1 MPQSAEGAD
10 LLLYPAPAA
19 AQAADLPRP
28 ARERF
33 QPLRAGIVNLW
44 QYDDQELH
52 FHDGRL
58 ILRGENGSGK
68 SKALELLLPFL
79 FDADLSPQRLD
90 PFGSTSRT
98 MEWNLLQ
105 DGRYESRVG
114 YVWLEFG
121 RRDDT
126 APNAAAAA
134 ADRGEEG
141 APGGVPELF
150 WTLGCGLRASERSR
164 RVDAWYFLTRLRV
177 GGGLSLTSGRTPLL
191 KEQLRQGIGSSG
203 WVFENGREYRE
214 KLDQQLFGFGSDR
227 FAALRHLLLQLRR
240 PHLSEKLD
248 PRNLAELLKESLPPL
263 DRDRIG
269 ELAEGFERLEKD
281 QQDLARA
288 QAAER
293 GVSTFLQLYQDFA
306 RGVGR
311 GRAGEVRQ
319 SDSRYHKTASEV
331 REAQTEVERL
341 DQLVAEVGE
350 RERHADEEIAM
361 AAAAVET
368 LADSPAMRSAGVL
381 RVRREQADQL
391 AKSAADAE
399 KLVERQ
405 ARTIAELR
413 VDLAGAGDEEQRLE
427 RERAERNTAAA
438 EAARGAGL
446 DAAYEAALRALPGNP
461 GAANAVVEAA
471 VQRRREGIAELRRL
485 GSERDRAQSAEERAE
500 DRLKEAA
507 EQLRAASRRRQSAES
522 EAGVERDA
530 LEAALMAWW
539 TGVAEL
545 RLEATEVDA
554 LRAGIAI
561 LTAPEEGSLAAA
573 IAEAARRQRDSL
585 VAERTSLAAE
595 VRRVRAEREATE
607 EERRRVAAAQELGP
621 QAPPWRSADRS
632 GRAGA
637 PLYLLC
643 DFAPWLDEASRASL
657 EAVLQAAGLL
667 DAWVMPDGGVLA
679 AETFDAFAVPDRR
692 PPEPLPCP
700 AAGQSLAGLLVAVPG
715 HGVGQEVLE
724 ALLRS
729 VAVEPRRADLG
740 GPDLA
745 EYAVSA
751 VSAVSTVGEGGGGG
765 AFRLGP
771 LRGAAAKPVAEH
783 IGAGARA
790 AARERRLLELAALLA
805 ALDREHLLLT
815 SRDEALDARLAN
827 LDRDVAA
834 APTSAPLRRAL
845 AQAAAAMADEGRRA
859 AEQTAAVGRAM
870 AARAALDAAQGHLE
884 ARARDLDL
892 PAHLD
897 RLDEYA
903 DQLRGFVGRFH
914 ALSAVAPEAQRARER
929 ATRAALQLEQGVGLQ
944 GEFRRRAEEGVAAA
958 ALAQATHAELEA
970 VAGAEAREV
979 VARHAAHVERRDG
992 LVKRRKSLAAEAEEH
1007 KVRRAGIQER
1017 LTQRRAE
1024 LEERERERMHAAAR
1038 LRRFT
1043 DGGLLTMVL
1052 AAPPEE
1058 PPAFWSL
1065 TRTLD
1070 VARDVERENDGVDL
1084 SPVAASRRANRLHER
1099 FRLLESELG
1108 ADYQASLEQDED
1120 LAIVRV
1126 LYNGKEHDVAG
1137 LQAVLREGIEVRRA
1151 LLAEHEREL
1160 LRRFLLEEV
1169 GGHLRDRLQRA
1180 RTLVRDMNEILESCR
1195 TASGMALKLAW
1206 DPSPEAPDEVR
1217 EVVRLLQ
1224 TDLDILPDGERRRIE
1239 AFFLRRIE
1247 EARQQLETIPWRDH
1261 LLGALDYRSWFA
1273 FRILRRSAG
1282 DDAWEE
1288 LTRRRHAATS
1298 GGEKAVA
1305 LHLPL
1310 FAAAAAH
1317 YRSALAAAPRVI
1329 LLDEAFVGIDQA
1341 MRGRCMG
1348 LLVALDLDF
1357 LMTSHDEWGCYEEL
1371 PGVAIA
1377 HLSRDPTLDGVM
1389 AEHFV
1394 WNGRSLHETTSKH
1407 PGDGG

>member
-1 MPQSAEGAD
+1 MPQSADGAD
-10 LLLYPAPAA
+10 LLLYPAAA
-19 AQAADLPRP
+19 AAPAADLPRP
-28 ARERF
+28 SRERF

-90 PFGSTSRT
+90 PFGSTART

-114 YVWLEFG
+114 YVWLELG
-121 RRDDT
+121 RRENAD
-126 APNAAAAA
+126 PKAAAVLPGG
-134 ADRGEEG
+134 GEEG
-141 APGGVPELF
+141 ATSGASGMSGVSEMF
-150 WTLGCGLRASERSR
+150 WTLGCGLRASERTR

-177 GGGLSLTSGRTPLL
+177 GGGLDLTSGRTPLL

-203 WVFENGREYRE
+203 WVFETGKDYRE
-214 KLDQQLFGFGSDR
+214 KLDQQLFGLGSDR
-227 FAALRHLLLQLRR
+227 FATLRHLLLQLRR

-293 GVSTFLQLYQDFA
+293 GVSAFLQLYQDFA

-311 GRAGEVRQ
+311 GRASEVRQ
-319 SDSRYHKTASEV
+319 SDSRYHKTAAEV
-331 REAQTEVERL
+331 REAQTEIETL
-341 DQLVAEVGE
+341 DRLVAEVAE
-350 RERHADEEIAM
+350 RERHADEEIAVAT
-361 AAAAVET
+361 AAIET

-381 RVRREQADQL
+381 RVRREQADLL
-391 AKSAADAE
+391 ARSATDAAE
-399 KLVERQ
+399 LAEGQ
-405 ARTIAELR
+405 TRTVAELR
-413 VDLAGAGDEEQRLE
+413 GNLAGANDEEQRLE
-427 RERAERNTAAA
+427 GEREVRNTAAA

-461 GAANAVVEAA
+461 GAANAVVVEA
-471 VQRRREGIAELRRL
+471 VRRRRDGIAELRRL
-485 GSERDRAQSAEERAE
+485 GIERDRAQSAEERAA
-500 DRLKEAA
+500 DRLQEAA
-507 EQLRAASRRRQSAES
+507 EQLRAAARRRQAAET
-522 EAGVERDA
+522 EAGVQRDA
-530 LEAALMAWW
+530 LAAALMVWW
-539 TGVAEL
+539 NGVGEL
-545 RLEATEVDA
+545 HLEATEVAA
-554 LRAGIAI
+554 LRAQIAT
-561 LTAPEEGSLAAA
+561 LTASEEDRLAAA
-573 IAEAARRQRDSL
+573 IAAAARRQRDSL
-585 VAERTSLAAE
+585 VALRTSLAAE
-595 VRRVRAEREATE
+595 IRRVSAETEAAQ
-607 EERRRVAAAQELGP
+607 EERRRVAAAEELGP
-621 QAPPWRSADRS
+621 QAPPWRSASRAE
-632 GRAGA
+632 RAGA

-643 DFAPWLDEASRASL
+643 DFAPQLDLASRANL
-657 EAVLQAAGLL
+657 EAALQAAGLL
-667 DAWVMPDGGVLA
+667 DAWVMPDGGVLG
-679 AETFDAFAVPDRR
+679 VPTCDSFVVPVHR
-692 PPEPLPCP
+692 PPESLPGP
-700 AAGQSLAGLLVAVPG
+700 AVGQSLASLLVAVPG
-715 HGVGQEVLE
+715 YGVGTEVLE
-724 ALLRS
+724 ALLGS

-740 GPDLA
+740 GQNA
-745 EYAVSA
+745 ASAAIAVSA
-751 VSAVSTVGEGGGGG
+751 VSGDG
-765 AFRLGP
+765 AFRLGA
-771 LRGAAAKPVAEH
+771 LRGAAAKTVAEH
-783 IGAGARA
+783 VGAGARA
-790 AARERRLLELAALLA
+790 AARERRLAELAALVAELE
-805 ALDREHLLLT
+805 REQLLLM
-815 SRDEALDARLAN
+815 SSDQAAGARLAD

-834 APTSAPLRRAL
+834 APTSAPFRRAL

-859 AEQTAAVGRAM
+859 AEQTAAAERAAAAQ
-870 AARAALDAAQGHLE
+870 AARAAAQDHLE

-892 PAHLD
+892 RAHLD

-903 DQLRGFVGRFH
+903 DQLRGFVGRFQ
-914 ALSAVAPEAQRARER
+914 ALSAIAPEVERARER
-929 ATRAALQLEQGVGLQ
+929 AARAASQLEQGVSLQ
-944 GEFRRRAEEGVAAA
+944 AEFRRRAEETVEAA
-958 ALAQATHAELEA
+958 ALAKAKHAELEA

-979 VARHAAHVERRDG
+979 VARHAAHLERRDA
-992 LVKRRKSLAAEAEEH
+992 LVKRRKSLAAEAEEQ
-1007 KVRRAGIQER
+1007 KVRRGGVRER
-1017 LTQRRAE
+1017 LTLRRAE
-1024 LEERERERMHAAAR
+1024 LEERETERTLAAAR
-1038 LRRFT
+1038 LRKFT
-1043 DGGLLTMVL
+1043 DGGLLPMVL
-1052 AAPPEE
+1052 ATPPEE
-1058 PPAFWSL
+1058 APASWSL
-1065 TRTLD
+1065 TRTLE

-1084 SPVAASRRANRLHER
+1084 SPTAASRRANRLHER

-1126 LYNGKEHDVAG
+1126 LYNGKEHDVAS
-1137 LQAVLREGIEVRRA
+1137 LRAVLRDGIEVRRA

-1180 RTLVRDMNEILESCR
+1180 RTLVRSMNEILESCR

-1206 DPSPEAPDEVR
+1206 DPAPEAPGEVR
-1217 EVVRLLQ
+1217 EIVRLLQ
-1224 TDLDILPDGERRRIE
+1224 TDLEILPDGERRRIE
-1239 AFFLRRIE
+1239 VFFLRRIE
-1247 EARQQLETIPWRDH
+1247 EARQQWETVPWRDH
-1261 LLGALDYRSWFA
+1261 LLGALDYQSWFA

-1317 YRSALAAAPRVI
+1317 YRSALAVAPRII
-1329 LLDEAFVGIDQA
+1329 LLDEAFVGIDQS

-1377 HLSRDPTLDGVM
+1377 HLSRDPMLDGVM

-1394 WNGRSLHETTSKH
+1394 WNGRSLHEAPQH
-1407 PGDGG
+1407 PGGGG